1 VKVRQPSVLLAKGEL
16 VELLL
21 PCGLGMTKNFKT
33 TEFSLPRGQGI
44 IPWTGYLQNRDSI
57 IMFYYVYLLQS
68 IKDKELYI
76 GFTSNLKKRLK
87 KHNDG
92 LNLSTKNSL
101 PWQLIH
107 YESYKNREDARRRER
122 YLKTSQGSRLLKR
135 MLKEYFYLQRLKH

>member
-1 VKVRQPSVLLAKGEL
+1 
-16 VELLL
+16 
-21 PCGLGMTKNFKT
+21 
-33 TEFSLPRGQGI
+33 
-44 IPWTGYLQNRDSI
+44 
-57 IMFYYVYLLQS
+57 MFYYVYLLQS
-68 IKDKELYI
+68 IKDKEFYI

-92 LNLSTKNSL
+92 LNLSTKSSL

-135 MLKEYFYLQRLKH
+135 MLKEYFYSQRLKH